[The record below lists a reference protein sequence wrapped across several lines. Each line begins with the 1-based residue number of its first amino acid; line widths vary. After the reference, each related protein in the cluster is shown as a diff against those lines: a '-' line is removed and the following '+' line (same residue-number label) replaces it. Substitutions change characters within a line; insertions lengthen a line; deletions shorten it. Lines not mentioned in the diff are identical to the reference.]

1 MGRQLHSALPKAG
14 QKVEAGPGW
23 LASWNRGGPKSWRK
37 VRAKPPT
44 LP

>member
-23 LASWNRGGPKSWRK
+23 LAS
-37 VRAKPPT
+37 
-44 LP
+44 